1 MEMEMVFNHMPAEY
15 YADKKISANA
25 KLVLQR
31 LFTLSKDGTQ
41 PVYAQRKFLANSLGI
56 SMNTITNVFR
66 ELLQNN
72 YITEIENTNSFDRT
86 RRFSI
91 TLKSCDNEITKVVTS
106 THKSC
111 DNEVTNIVR
120 GTPKVVRR
128 YHKSCEGGITK
139 VVRSSLDRSKERNKL
154 EEERVTH
161 SLSFDFNSIFS
172 AMNEIKNE
180 FTDYVFSD
188 EEIRENAQSYL
199 DKSQGYKF
207 YKGKPT
213 KAKIKA
219 WLQNSIKHLQEKPQG
234 GNKTSQIVEHGFEID
249 FEGAAGRLQRFRQL
263 EEQYDR
269 ENSEPIEADYQIMDE
284 LEDKNTSA

>member
-1 MEMEMVFNHMPAEY
+1 MEMIFNHMPAEY

-41 PVYAQRKFLANSLGI
+41 PVYAQRKFLADSLGI
-56 SMNTITNVFR
+56 SMNTVTNVFR
-66 ELLQNN
+66 ELSQNN

-91 TLKSCDNEITKVVTS
+91 TLKSCDNEITNIVPNSTKVVPN

-111 DNEVTNIVR
+111 EDN
-120 GTPKVVRR
+120 
-128 YHKSCEGGITK
+128 STK

-154 EEERVTH
+154 EKERGTH

-180 FTDYVFSD
+180 FTDYVFTD
-188 EEIRENAQSYL
+188 EEIRENTQTYL
-199 DKSQGYKF
+199 DKSQAYKV
-207 YKGKPT
+207 YQGEVTEKKLR
-213 KAKIKA
+213 A
-219 WLQNSIKHLQEKPQG
+219 WLQSSIKYQQKKSQGSNKSYDNSIEY
-234 GNKTSQIVEHGFEID
+234 D
-249 FEGAAGRLQRFRQL
+249 FEGASERIRRFKQL

-269 ENSEPIEADYQIMDE
+269 EHSKPIDADCEII
-284 LEDKNTSA
+284 EDNKNALV